1 MNTIGGRIKRVR
13 KIDELN
19 QVDFASKIGVS
30 QGTLSELE
38 QDKYKPSTDT
48 VMAIKDNFNTDLNWL
63 LYGKVDSKS
72 ETTQF
77 DFHLDEQE
85 IIFIEN
91 LRNLYK
97 EDREDIITF

>member
-19 QVDFASKIGVS
+19 QVDFASEIGVS

-48 VMAIKDNFNTDLNWL
+48 VMAIK
-63 LYGKVDSKS
+63 
-72 ETTQF
+72 
-77 DFHLDEQE
+77 
-85 IIFIEN
+85 
-91 LRNLYK
+91 R
-97 EDREDIITF
+97 